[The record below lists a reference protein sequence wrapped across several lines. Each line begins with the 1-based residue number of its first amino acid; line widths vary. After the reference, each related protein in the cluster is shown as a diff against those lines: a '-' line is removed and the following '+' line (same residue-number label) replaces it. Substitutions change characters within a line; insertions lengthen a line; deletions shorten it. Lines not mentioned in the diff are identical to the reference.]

1 MSNRSQCV
9 ECGRTIDLTV
19 DVFHSDDSGDMHSDC
34 FDTYVE
40 RSSREALGWYRNR
53 YLKQSREQVQLA
65 ADCASHYRYGDRE
78 GDF

>member
-1 MSNRSQCV
+1 MNRSQCV

-19 DVFHSDDSGDMHSDC
+19 DAFHSDDSGDMHMEC
-34 FDTYVE
+34 YGTHVE
-40 RSSREALGWYRNR
+40 RSQVEALGRYRNR

-65 ADCASHYRYGDRE
+65 ADCASQYRYGDRE